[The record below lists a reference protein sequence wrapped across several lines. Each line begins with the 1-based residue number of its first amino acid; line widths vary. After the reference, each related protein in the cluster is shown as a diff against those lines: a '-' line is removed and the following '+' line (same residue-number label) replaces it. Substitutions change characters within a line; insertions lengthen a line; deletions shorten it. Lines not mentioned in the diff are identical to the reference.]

1 MEWNYSEVRLIIFYA
16 RFLTGFFS
24 MLLSVYSFIYKINV
38 FSMPK
43 GYFNQDVTS

>member
-16 RFLTGFFS
+16 RFFS
-24 MLLSVYSFIYKINV
+24 GIFSILLSVYSFICKINV

-43 GYFNQDVTS
+43 GYFNQYVTS